1 MKLTNLLLIILAV
14 LLVNCSKNKKEIDYI
29 ILSGEINGLNIDSLA
44 ITDKDFNTIKI
55 IHLSKELT
63 FRDTLIISKG
73 YYHIS
78 DFKTSSKL
86 LFLKP
91 SYNLDANIV
100 SNKNDYSISFKGIG
114 SNENNYLQEKE
125 TYNKS
130 FKKYKKYMSLSEDK
144 LLKYSDSM
152 NNAKMN
158 FLNLDRNLESDFKDY
173 ENFSIKSD
181 KSYFLY
187 NYSRDISDFKGDK
200 DYKVSID
207 FPKPFAGYN
216 VSDENM
222 MIHPSYLNLVLT
234 TIENKYKIPNVY
246 NEINLDLLSK
256 LDKEISSE
264 TIKDEVVNAYVKE
277 AIYNTKELDSVY
289 AKFMSIVKN
298 ETYRNEIQNKY
309 DNLKKMSKGITSPTF
324 ELYDVNNQLVTLES
338 LKGKLVYIDIWG
350 TWCYPCVQEI
360 PALKKI
366 EKEFRGSNIHF
377 VSISIRDKKENLI
390 SFINENNLAGI
401 QLFAPKLDI
410 LFFEFYQLKT
420 VPRFILIDKE
430 GKILDANAYKPS
442 NPRLNELIRKYL

>member
-14 LLVNCSKNKKEIDYI
+14 LLVNCSKNSKEIDYI
-29 ILSGEINGLNIDSLA
+29 ILSGGINGLNIDSLK
-44 ITDKDFNTIKI
+44 ITDKDYNTIKT
-55 IHLSKELT
+55 IHLSKEFT
-63 FRDTLIISKG
+63 FRDTLFIPKG

-100 SNKNDYSISFKGIG
+100 YNKNDYSIYFKGIG

-130 FKKYKKYMSLSEDK
+130 FKKYMNLSEDK

-152 NNAKMN
+152 FNAKMN
-158 FLNLDRNLESDFKDY
+158 FLNSDKNLESDFKEY
-173 ENFSIKSD
+173 ETFSIKCD

-187 NYSRDISDFKGDK
+187 KYSRDISHFKGDK
-200 DYKVSID
+200 DYTVSKD
-207 FPKPFAGYN
+207 FPKPFVGYN

-222 MIHPSYLNLVLT
+222 MIHPSYLGLIPYIVAD
-234 TIENKYKIPNVY
+234 KYKIHIKY
-246 NEINLDLLSK
+246 NEIDLELFNK
-256 LDKEISSE
+256 LNEEISSKK
-264 TIKDEVVNAYVKE
+264 IKDEVVNNYVKE

-324 ELYDVNNQLVTLES
+324 ELYDVNNRLVTLES
-338 LKGKLVYIDIWG
+338 LKGKLIYIDIWG
-350 TWCYPCVQEI
+350 TWCFPCVQEI

-366 EKEFRGSNIHF
+366 EKEFRASDIHF
-377 VSISIRDKKENLI
+377 VSISVKDKKENLI
-390 SFINENNLAGI
+390 RYINENNLAGI

-410 LFFEFYQLKT
+410 PFFEFYQLKT

-430 GKILDANAYKPS
+430 GKIIDANAYKPS
-442 NPRLNELIRKYL
+442 NPKLNELIRKYL